1 MGYRGNKASMGRSL
15 FYVNNDSNLLFVDYV
30 KLIQFINIFFSIHAD
45 VCIFV
50 SINMLTMYLSCNF
63 AGDAPLKV
71 LAYCQPLSMV
81 TDMDQ

>member
-30 KLIQFINIFFSIHAD
+30 KLIQFINIFFLYMLM
-45 VCIFV
+45 